1 MAPRTKARQTG
12 APKPADGTTAGNG
25 PEALNQALRASTKAT
40 YKALRELD
48 EDDIPPER
56 VQEYW
61 RNRYLARTSW
71 EHAENAQFAALI
83 DEQKRQ
89 LPNLAVASQAL
100 ADDIAATANAVAV
113 VQVVSAGLGV
123 LARVIALFA

>member
-1 MAPRTKARQTG
+1 MPRKTKAKQTG
-12 APKPADGTTAGNG
+12 TPKGADGISLGDGTKAQL
-25 PEALNQALRASTKAT
+25 EALRASAKAT
-40 YKALRELD
+40 YRALRELD
-48 EDDIPPER
+48 EDDIPPAQ

-71 EHAENAQFAALI
+71 EHAENAQFAALV

-89 LPNLAVASQAL
+89 LPDLAAASQQL
-100 ADDIAATANAVAV
+100 ADDIAATANAIAV
-113 VQVVSAGLGV
+113 VKVVSAGLGV